1 MSSRLCFTVR
11 YLQPFFHGR
20 GDAGRPEWPP
30 SPFRLFQ
37 ALVAAAAA
45 RWNERVAL
53 DRSIAAFRWF
63 EQLPDPE
70 IIAPDGRAPRTGYR
84 AYVPDNVGDLVA
96 RSWSRGGT
104 AEIADIRV
112 EKDVRPTHL
121 NGDAV
126 HYLYSIADDDRT
138 HIGLLAEAAKSVTHL
153 GWGIDMVVGQA
164 GVITDEE
171 ACQLDGDCWL
181 PVARDTGTA
190 LRTPS
195 EGCLDEL
202 MSKHEAFLSRLARDG
217 NGNEFFNPVPPLS
230 RFRSVNYGRATD
242 PEPRRWTAF
251 SLLKPDASARRAFS
265 TARRTRDVAGMV
277 RHAVAEAAKQQG
289 WSSDEIN
296 VFVHGK
302 TPDGAR
308 PASGHKSPDRF
319 LYLPLPTINHALNR
333 VESIRRV
340 LVAAPAHCEQRVT
353 WLRRAI
359 AGAEL
364 RDHRNQPAALLTI
377 LPSTDW
383 VLRQYY
389 KHSTT
394 WSTVTP
400 VILPIHEGYDPES
413 ADKWIRT
420 ALEQAGYA
428 PELIAHSKIEWR
440 RVGFR
445 PGVDLASR
453 YWPPKNL
460 ENKPRYQVRISFPHP
475 VPGPVVVGSGRF
487 RGFGLFASERTH
499 DE

>member
-1 MSSRLCFTVR
+1 MSSRLCFTIR

-53 DRSIAAFRWF
+53 DRSVAAFRWF
-63 EQLPDPE
+63 EELQDPE
-70 IIAPDGRAPRTGYR
+70 IIAPDGRASRAGYR
-84 AYVPDNVGDLVA
+84 TYVPDNVGDVVA
-96 RSWSRGGT
+96 RSWSREGIK
-104 AEIADIRV
+104 EIADVRV
-112 EKDVRPTHL
+112 EKDVHPTYI

-126 HYLYSIADDDRT
+126 HYVYRIAGNGQA
-138 HIGLLAEAAKSVTHL
+138 HVGLLTEAAQSLTHL
-153 GWGIDMVVGQA
+153 GWGIDMVVGDA
-164 GVITDEE
+164 TIITDEQ
-171 ACQLDGDCWL
+171 ACQLKGDRWL
-181 PVARDTGTA
+181 PVARNSGTA
-190 LRTPS
+190 LRTPCK
-195 EGCLDEL
+195 GCLDEL
-202 MSKHEAFLSRLARDG
+202 MSKHEAFLNRLSRDCA
-217 NGNEFFNPVPPLS
+217 GNEFFSPVPPLS
-230 RFRSVNYGRATD
+230 RFRSVNYGRAMD
-242 PEPRRWTAF
+242 PEPRCWTAF
-251 SLLKPDASARRAFS
+251 TLLKPDASARRAFN

-302 TPDGAR
+302 TPDGSR
-308 PASGHKSPDRF
+308 PASGHNSPDRF
-319 LYLPLPTINHALNR
+319 LYLPLPTINRALNR

-340 LVAAPAHCEQRVT
+340 LIAAPSHCGQRVA
-353 WLRRAI
+353 WLRRAL

-364 RDHRNQPAALLTI
+364 HGDQNEPVALLTV

-389 KHSTT
+389 KQSMT

-400 VILPIHEGYDPES
+400 VILPIHEGYKPES
-413 ADKWIRT
+413 AGKWIRM
-420 ALEQAGYA
+420 AFEQAGYA
-428 PELIAHSKIEWR
+428 SELIARSKIEWR

-453 YWPPKNL
+453 YCPPKNL
-460 ENKPRYQVRISFPHP
+460 ENKPRYQVRVSFPHCI
-475 VPGPVVVGSGRF
+475 PGPVVVGSGRF
-487 RGFGLFASERTH
+487 RGFGVFASESTD